1 MHAHFLQHVPF
12 EGLGSIHLWLA
23 SCGARI
29 TRTRFFEDPCLPTDN
44 DIDLLVAMGGPMSV
58 NDETRYPWLIA
69 EKRFIKAIID
79 SGKAVLGVCLGA
91 QLIANALGSR
101 VYPNREKEIGW
112 FPIKSVLAP
121 EGDQAFHFPDEVLVF
136 HWHGETF
143 DLPHKA
149 LLLASS
155 EACRNQAFQI
165 GPRAIGL
172 QFHLEVTPEA
182 VRGLVNGCRQ
192 ELVPAKYVQ
201 SEEVILSA
209 STEQFSEINS
219 LMDEVLSFLIR
230 PGDEE

>member
-1 MHAHFLQHVPF
+1 MRAHFFQHVAF
-12 EGLGSIHLWLA
+12 EGLGSINSWFISH
-23 SCGARI
+23 GA
-29 TRTRFFEDPCLPTDN
+29 TVTSTRFFEDAHLPN
-44 DIDLLVAMGGPMSV
+44 GEDIDLLIAMGGPMSV
-58 NDETRYPWLIA
+58 NDESLYPWLAA

-101 VYPNREKEIGW
+101 VYPDREKEIGW

-121 EGDQAFHFPDEVLVF
+121 EGDQAFRFPDEALVF

-155 EACRNQAFQI
+155 EACKNQAFQI
-165 GPRAIGL
+165 GPSAIGL

-182 VRGLVNGCRQ
+182 VRKLVSGCHH
-192 ELVPAKYVQ
+192 ELIPAKYVQ

-209 STEQFSEINS
+209 SKERFSKINS

-230 PGDEE
+230 ARDE